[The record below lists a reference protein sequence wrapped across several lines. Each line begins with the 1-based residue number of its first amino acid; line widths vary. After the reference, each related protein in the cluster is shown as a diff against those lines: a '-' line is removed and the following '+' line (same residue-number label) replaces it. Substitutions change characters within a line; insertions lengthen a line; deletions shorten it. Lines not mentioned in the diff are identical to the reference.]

1 MKKNDVVTVICGVG
15 EFIGKFVENTEAGLE
30 IEDPRM
36 LVQGEKGMGF
46 AKGIAITGI
55 QDPPSVIFKN
65 YVFVTPTNDDVMKGY
80 RQATSG
86 IVLA

>member
-15 EFIGKFVENTEAGLE
+15 EFIGKFVSNTDAGLE

-36 LVQGEKGMGF
+36 LVQSEQGMGF
-46 AKGIAITGI
+46 AKGIAITGV
-55 QDPPSVIFKN
+55 QNPPSVIFKN
-65 YVFVTPTNDDVMKGY
+65 YVFVTPTNEDVEKGY

-86 IVLA
+86 LIL